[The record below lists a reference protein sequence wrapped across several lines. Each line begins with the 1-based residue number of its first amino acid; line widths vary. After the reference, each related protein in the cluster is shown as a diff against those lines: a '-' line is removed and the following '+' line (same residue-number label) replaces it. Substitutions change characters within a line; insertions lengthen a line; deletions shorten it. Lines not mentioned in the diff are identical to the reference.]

1 MSNAF
6 TLPLKVYYEDTD
18 CMGVVYHANYLRFF
32 ERTRYDWFN
41 QLKFDVPSWLAA
53 GNKFLVK
60 KIEIEYMAPARL
72 GDHLVGL
79 VKIHQLGRA
88 SITLMQEVLRDG
100 AILCK
105 GLVVLVCVDAE
116 HRVSGISGAL
126 REELSEHVPV

>member
-105 GLVVLVCVDAE
+105 GAVV
-116 HRVSGISGAL
+116 S
-126 REELSEHVPV
+126 